1 MRYISFLASVNHNP
15 YTKRAI
21 YFPNK
26 VRTYWHNPELIINTC
41 MLSAIIYVTYNYT
54 IIVITF
60 IPFGL
65 QSSEISSMSKNPYVG
80 VMGAYLARKYLSSSS
95 VLTQEDLQMAG
106 VSHYEP
112 LHA

>member
-1 MRYISFLASVNHNP
+1 
-15 YTKRAI
+15 
-21 YFPNK
+21 
-26 VRTYWHNPELIINTC
+26 
-41 MLSAIIYVTYNYT
+41 
-54 IIVITF
+54 
-60 IPFGL
+60 
-65 QSSEISSMSKNPYVG
+65 MSKNPYVG